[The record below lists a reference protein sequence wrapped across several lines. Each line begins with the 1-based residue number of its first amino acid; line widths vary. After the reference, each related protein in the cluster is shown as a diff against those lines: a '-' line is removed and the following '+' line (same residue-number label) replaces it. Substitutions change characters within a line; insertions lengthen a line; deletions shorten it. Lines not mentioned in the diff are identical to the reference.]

1 MAKRAKYVPKNPGSY
16 LTTRKCH
23 ACDAEGIIV
32 RNSRYSCIEHMNLRA
47 TGSGRAQAWK
57 TPTEVAT
64 TFSAYKGTVISTL

>member
-47 TGSGRAQAWK
+47 TGPAWK
-57 TPTEVAT
+57 TPTELGMQFIAR
-64 TFSAYKGTVISTL
+64 KQ

>member
-1 MAKRAKYVPKNPGSY
+1 MAKRAKYVPKNIGAY
-16 LTTRKCH
+16 KLARKCH
-23 ACDAEGIIV
+23 ACDAEGVIV
-32 RNSRYSCIEHMNLRA
+32 KNGRYSCIEHMNLRA